1 MPQIVWDE
9 SNFIPQKYAML
20 KSCLKL
26 TNQNVFDISNLQRY
40 LLESLM
46 ATNVNKVIVFL
57 LINNANMYASTLN
70 TKEKLFMPK
79 YLENMTKG
87 FHISEIKWNLFKKLP
102 IFTEKLQ
109 YLVNGLRFGFYYGLR
124 FRSNRFKHSVKRFG
138 RFGLDTLVDIMD
150 IYFQA

>member
-1 MPQIVWDE
+1 M
-9 SNFIPQKYAML
+9 
-20 KSCLKL
+20 
-26 TNQNVFDISNLQRY
+26 QRY

-138 RFGLDTLVDIMD
+138 RFGLDTLDYTSNTVHFLLKLILSQHKLLKPPSFCCQVSILKHHIACDW
-150 IYFQA
+150 